1 MNEVLEALNP
11 TNGVT
16 VASVTV
22 EDEYFPPPPELR
34 EMLKTLSALLDLS
47 LQYTGYVA
55 IEMRVRPTNAL
66 FECGNEPREPE
77 GRAPGD

>member
-1 MNEVLEALNP
+1 LNP

-16 VASVTV
+16 VTSVTV

-47 LQYTGYVA
+47 LATPATSSFDGEADRRFTAAEVLSA
-55 IEMRVRPTNAL
+55 ANR
-66 FECGNEPREPE
+66 
-77 GRAPGD
+77 